1 LWYFD
6 ESPSPAGGITRY
18 ACDSQ
23 HRMTAITDAR
33 GITFLENTYY
43 QNSRAC
49 QQQQA
54 DGGIFTHYVTAD
66 IATTPE
72 SIQLA
77 RTAAVADEPRTR
89 RSRRQP
95 LDSAIAVRRT
105 LDNGRQMDGIVAART
120 DASRAASACAPLP
133 ERDARALLFV
143 RALEEA
149 DRDGIVLAPRDRAA
163 ATRRAFEH
171 GVARGTAP
179 VLVDRARLLC
189 GEVLKATPAL
199 ARVVDPPR
207 LRRGI
212 VPLTIAVA
220 AVTGVATNLW
230 GPERH
235 VSVLAFPLAGVLA
248 WNLLV
253 YAGLAAKTLL
263 VATRRE
269 PWAAARDRLVSLGT
283 WLDGLRPSPVARW
296 FGRDARSRVV
306 ADAVARFH
314 RLWIGTAAPL
324 LAARA
329 RLVLHLGA
337 LSLAAGAV
345 LGMYLAGIRF
355 DYRATWEST
364 WLDSGAVQGYV
375 DIVLGPASRVLGIPV
390 PDVAPLRAPGAG
402 SAAPWIHLWAATIG
416 LVVVVPRTALAVVE
430 TERARRL
437 ARRLPVDL
445 DAGYYRRAVAA
456 ATGSGL
462 TADVVYYSCE
472 PASPLRTRLHALLQE
487 LAGAR
492 ASIRERGMVAYG
504 DRLEGIAS
512 SLVVVVFTLAQ
523 TPEPEVHGEFLER
536 LQGAV
541 EHAGATLLVVLE
553 SSSYRARVGSDERVR
568 ERRGTWER
576 LLRTRGL
583 AAVELDEVATG
594 DERRIDE
601 WVEMARRAFWPD
613 ERVPARL

>member
-1 LWYFD
+1 
-6 ESPSPAGGITRY
+6 
-18 ACDSQ
+18 
-23 HRMTAITDAR
+23 M
-33 GITFLENTYY
+33 
-43 QNSRAC
+43 
-49 QQQQA
+49 
-54 DGGIFTHYVTAD
+54 DG
-66 IATTPE
+66 E
-72 SIQLA
+72 
-77 RTAAVADEPRTR
+77 
-89 RSRRQP
+89 
-95 LDSAIAVRRT
+95 
-105 LDNGRQMDGIVAART
+105 MDGIAAART
-120 DASRAASACAPLP
+120 DAPRAPSAGAPLP
-133 ERDARALLFV
+133 ERDARAVLFV
-143 RALEEA
+143 RALEET
-149 DRDGIVLAPRDRAA
+149 DHDGIVLARRDRAA
-163 ATRRAFEH
+163 ATRRAFGD

-189 GEVLKATPAL
+189 GEVLKDTPAL

-235 VSVLAFPLAGVLA
+235 VSVLAFPLAGLLA

-253 YAGLAAKTLL
+253 YAGLAAKPVLA
-263 VATRRE
+263 ATRRE
-269 PWAAARDRLVSLGT
+269 PRAAARDRLVSLGT

-337 LSLAAGAV
+337 LSLAVGAV

-364 WLDSGAVQGYV
+364 WLDGGAVQRYV
-375 DIVLGPASRVLGIPV
+375 DVVLGPASRVLGMPV
-390 PDVAPLRAPGAG
+390 PDVAPLQAPGEG

-416 LVVVVPRTALAVVE
+416 LFVVVPRATLAMVAAG
-430 TERARRL
+430 RARRL
-437 ARRLPVDL
+437 ARHLPVDL

-456 ATGSGL
+456 ASGSGL
-462 TADVVYYSCE
+462 TADVVCYSCD
-472 PASPLRTRLHALLQE
+472 PAPHLRSELRTLLQE

-504 DRLEGIAS
+504 DRLDGVAS
-512 SLVVVVFTLAQ
+512 SLVVVVFPLAQ
-523 TPEPEVHGEFLER
+523 TPEHEVHGEFLER
-536 LQGAV
+536 LQGEV
-541 EHAGATLLVVLE
+541 ERAGAALLVVLE
-553 SSSYRARVGSDERVR
+553 SASYRARVGSEERVR

-576 LLRTRGL
+576 LLGTRGL
-583 AAVELDEVATG
+583 AAVELDDVGTA

-601 WVEMARRAFWPD
+601 WVEVARRAFWPN
-613 ERVPARL
+613 ERVPARP